1 MSLIDRGD
9 YSIYGVKKV
18 KSVSSF
24 IKMHALK
31 SAKSRSVIMKAD
43 STTLLNFIKD
53 NQKNQFVI
61 PIYQRL
67 YSWEKEQCKELW
79 DDIIKIGG
87 DDKMDGHFIG
97 SILYMLDSITHSN
110 NTLLI
115 IDGQQRLTTITLLL
129 TALRDHLNDED
140 EFLKKFS
147 YQKIENDY
155 LINSDKDGDKKFRL
169 ILSESDKDTLLYL
182 IDKDRRKPSELSS
195 KIVENFKLF
204 EEWVSK
210 NTNKLETIFKGL
222 DKLMIVEIALEKGK
236 DDPQLIFESMNS
248 KGIELTQTDL
258 IRNYIVMETEI
269 EKQEGF
275 YNKYWG
281 AMEEEFKQ
289 NKKWFDRFVRHYL
302 TIKTREIPNVNK
314 VYAALKDYWQ
324 KEGIGI
330 EDLLKDLQ
338 KYCGYFCQI
347 VFKKEADKDLN
358 KALGFLV
365 DLEMDVIYPLLLE
378 LYSDYKGGVLSKA
391 DFIPIIALIESYIC
405 RRAVCGLGTNSLNKV
420 FPSFTR
426 YIQKDEYFKS
436 LKAHFGYLTEQQR
449 FPNND
454 EFKDRFITI
463 NFYKFQ
469 KNGYFFERLE
479 NFDTKEPVNTKGLTV
494 EHIMPQTLT
503 EDTEDTE
510 EWKRDLGENFQEI
523 HDKYLH
529 TIGNLTL
536 TGYNPEY
543 SNKSFQEKQGM
554 EKGFKDSPLRLNQD
568 LKDLE
573 SFGEE
578 EIKKR
583 ANDLVDLALKIW
595 TYPKLDAETLEKYK
609 PKKDKK
615 EKKVYDLSSYKFGS
629 HSRELF
635 DILSKKIKALDE
647 RITENFNQDYIS
659 YKFGKNFVDIVV
671 QSKDLKLYLNMKF
684 NELQDEK
691 NLARDMT
698 NKGHLGNGNIE
709 VKLETKENIP
719 YCLGLI
725 KQALEKQMGGRNRQ

>member
-1 MSLIDRGD
+1 ME
-9 YSIYGVKKV
+9 
-18 KSVSSF
+18 
-24 IKMHALK
+24 
-31 SAKSRSVIMKAD
+31 AD
-43 STTLLNFIKD
+43 ATTLLKFIKD
-53 NQKNQFVI
+53 NQKNQLVI
-61 PIYQRL
+61 PIYQRV
-67 YSWEKEQCKELW
+67 YSWEKEQCKQLW

-87 DDKMDGHFIG
+87 NDKMDGHFIG
-97 SILYMLDSITHSN
+97 SILYVLDRITHSN
-110 NTLLI
+110 NALLI

-129 TALRDHLNDED
+129 TALRDHWSDKRKEIED
-140 EFLKKFS
+140 H
-147 YQKIENDY
+147 Y
-155 LINSDKDGDKKFRL
+155 LINSNKDGDKKFRL

-182 IDKDRRKPSELSS
+182 IDKDRRKPSEPSS

-204 EEWVSK
+204 EEWIRK
-210 NTNKLETIFKGL
+210 NTNQLETIFKGL
-222 DKLMIVEIALEKGK
+222 EKLMIVEIALEKGK

-248 KGIELTQTDL
+248 KGMELTQTDL

-275 YNKYWG
+275 YNKYWR

-289 NKKWFDRFVRHYL
+289 NEKWFDRFVRHYV
-302 TIKTREIPNVNK
+302 TIKTREIPNINK
-314 VYAALKDYWQ
+314 IYVALKDYRQ
-324 KEGIGI
+324 KEGIAI

-365 DLEMDVIYPLLLE
+365 DLDMDVIYPLLLE
-378 LYSDYKGGVLSKA
+378 LYSDYSDYSDGVLSKA

-420 FPSFTR
+420 FPSFTKH
-426 YIQKDEYFKS
+426 IQKNEYFKS
-436 LKAHFGYLTEQQR
+436 LKAHFGYLTEKQR
-449 FPNND
+449 FPKND
-454 EFKDRFITI
+454 EFKNLFITI
-463 NFYKFQ
+463 DFYKFK
-469 KNGYFFERLE
+469 KNRYFFERLE
-479 NFDTKEPVNTKGLTV
+479 NFDRKERVYTHEYTT
-494 EHIMPQTLT
+494 EHIMPQHL
-503 EDTEDTE
+503 TE
-510 EWKRDLGENFQEI
+510 EWERDLGENFQEI
-523 HDKYLH
+523 HNKYLH

-543 SNKSFQEKQGM
+543 SNKSFQEKRDM
-554 EKGFKDSPLRLNQD
+554 EKGFKDSPLRLNQGLRD
-568 LKDLE
+568 LKF
-573 SFGEE
+573 FGEE

-583 ANDLVDLALKIW
+583 ANDLADLALKIW
-595 TYPKLDAETLEKYK
+595 TYPNLNAETLEKYK

-635 DILSKKIKALDE
+635 DILSKEIKALDE

-659 YKFGKNFVDIVV
+659 YKFSKNFVDIVV
-671 QSKDLKLYLNMKF
+671 QTKDLKLYLNMKF

-698 NKGHLGNGNIE
+698 NKGHLGNGDIE

-725 KQALEKQMGGRNRQ
+725 KQALEKQMGGRNKQ

>member
-1 MSLIDRGD
+1 M
-9 YSIYGVKKV
+9 
-18 KSVSSF
+18 
-24 IKMHALK
+24 
-31 SAKSRSVIMKAD
+31 
-43 STTLLNFIKD
+43 
-53 NQKNQFVI
+53 
-61 PIYQRL
+61 
-67 YSWEKEQCKELW
+67 
-79 DDIIKIGG
+79 DIIKTGG
-87 DDKMDGHFIG
+87 NDQIEGHFIG
-97 SILYMLDSITHSN
+97 SIVFVHDGIYTTN
-110 NTLLI
+110 YNELLI

-129 TALRDHLNDED
+129 TALRDHWSDKRKEIED
-140 EFLKKFS
+140 H
-147 YQKIENDY
+147 Y
-155 LINSDKDGDKKFRL
+155 LINSNRDGDKKFRL

-182 IDKDRRKPSELSS
+182 IDKDRRKPSEPSL

-204 EEWVSK
+204 EEWVS
-210 NTNKLETIFKGL
+210 NTDKLETIFRGL
-222 DKLMIVEIALEKGK
+222 EKLMIVEIALEKGK

-248 KGIELTQTDL
+248 KGMELTQTDL
-258 IRNYIVMETEI
+258 IRNYVVMETET
-269 EKQEGF
+269 EKQESF
-275 YNKYWG
+275 YNKYWR

-302 TIKTREIPNVNK
+302 TIKTREIPNINK
-314 VYAALKDYWQ
+314 VYVALKDYWQ

-338 KYCGYFCQI
+338 KYCRYFCQI
-347 VFKKEADKDLN
+347 VFKKEANKDLN

-378 LYSDYKGGVLSKA
+378 LYSDYSDGVLSKD
-391 DFIPIIALIESYIC
+391 DFRRSIALIESYIC
-405 RRAVCGLGTNSLNKV
+405 RRAVCWLGTNSLNKV

-436 LKAHFGYLTEQQR
+436 LKAHFGYLTEKQR

-463 NFYKFQ
+463 DFYKF
-469 KNGYFFERLE
+469 KKREYFFERLE
-479 NFDTKEPVNTKGLTV
+479 NFDRKERVYTHEYTT

-503 EDTEDTE
+503 E
-510 EWKRDLGENFQEI
+510 EWERDLGENFQEI
-523 HDKYLH
+523 HNKYLH

-536 TGYNPEY
+536 TGYNNEY
-543 SNKSFQEKQGM
+543 SNKSFQEKRDM
-554 EKGFKDSPLRLNQD
+554 EGGFKDSPLRLNQGLRD
-568 LKDLE
+568 LK

-583 ANDLVDLALKIW
+583 ANDLADLALKIW
-595 TYPKLDAETLEKYK
+595 TYPNLDAETLEKYK
-609 PKKDKK
+609 PKK

-635 DILSKKIKALDE
+635 GILSKEIKALDE
-647 RITENFNQDYIS
+647 RITEKFNQEYIS
-659 YKFGKNFVDIVV
+659 YMFDKNFVDIVA
-671 QSKDLKLYLNMKF
+671 QTKDLKLYLNMPF
-684 NELQDEK
+684 YELQDEK

-698 NKGHLGNGNIE
+698 NKGHLGNGDIE

>member
-1 MSLIDRGD
+1 MVAEATPL
-9 YSIYGVKKV
+9 
-18 KSVSSF
+18 
-24 IKMHALK
+24 LK
-31 SAKSRSVIMKAD
+31 
-43 STTLLNFIKD
+43 FIKD
-53 NQKNQFVI
+53 NQKNQLVI

-67 YSWEKEQCKELW
+67 YSWEKEQCKQLW

-87 DDKMDGHFIG
+87 NDKMGGHFIG
-97 SILYMLDSITHSN
+97 SILYVLDRITHSN
-110 NTLLI
+110 NALLI

-129 TALRDHLNDED
+129 TALRDHLSDEVKRK
-140 EFLKKFS
+140 E
-147 YQKIENDY
+147 IEDHY

-169 ILSESDKDTLLYL
+169 ILSESDKDTLLSL
-182 IDKDRRKPSELSS
+182 IDKDRRKPSEPSS

-204 EEWVSK
+204 EEWVS
-210 NTNKLETIFKGL
+210 NTDKLETIFKGL

-248 KGIELTQTDL
+248 KGMELTQTDL

-275 YNKYWG
+275 YNKYWR

-289 NKKWFDRFVRHYL
+289 NKKLFDRFVRHYL
-302 TIKTREIPNVNK
+302 TIKTREIPNINK
-314 VYAALKDYWQ
+314 VYVALKDYWQ

-338 KYCGYFCQI
+338 KYCKYFCQI
-347 VFKKEADKDLN
+347 VFKKEADKDLK

-420 FPSFTR
+420 FPSFTKH
-426 YIQKDEYFKS
+426 IQKNEYFKS
-436 LKAHFGYLTEQQR
+436 LETHFGYLTEKQR

-454 EFKDRFITI
+454 EFKDLFITI
-463 NFYKFQ
+463 DFYRFK
-469 KNGYFFERLE
+469 KNRYFFERLE
-479 NFDTKEPVNTKGLTV
+479 HFDTQEPVNTKGLTV

-503 EDTEDTE
+503 E
-510 EWKRDLGENFQEI
+510 EWERGLGENFKEI

-536 TGYNPEY
+536 TGYNSEY

-554 EKGFKDSPLRLNQD
+554 EKGFKNSPLRLNQD
-568 LKDLE
+568 LKDSKSL

-583 ANDLVDLALKIW
+583 ANNLADLALKIW

-609 PKKDKK
+609 PKK
-615 EKKVYDLSSYKFGS
+615 EKKVYDLNSYKFGS
-629 HSRELF
+629 RSRELF
-635 DILSKKIKALDE
+635 DILSKEIKALDE
-647 RITENFNQDYIS
+647 KIVENFNKMCIS
-659 YKFGKNFVDIVV
+659 YKFDTNFVSIVP
-671 QSKDLKLYLNMKF
+671 LKNGGLNLYLNMPF
-684 NELQDEK
+684 YELQDEK
-691 NLARDMT
+691 NLAKKA
-698 NKGHLGNGNIE
+698 KGNYGNGDIE

>member
-1 MSLIDRGD
+1 ME
-9 YSIYGVKKV
+9 
-18 KSVSSF
+18 
-24 IKMHALK
+24 
-31 SAKSRSVIMKAD
+31 AD
-43 STTLLNFIKD
+43 ATTLLNFIKD
-53 NQKNQFVI
+53 NQNNQLVI

-67 YSWEKEQCKELW
+67 YSWEKEQCKQLW
-79 DDIIKIGG
+79 DDIVKTGG
-87 DDKMDGHFIG
+87 SDQIEGHFIG
-97 SILYMLDSITHSN
+97 SILYMLDRITHSN
-110 NTLLI
+110 NALLI

-129 TALRDHLNDED
+129 TALRNHLSDED
-140 EFLKKFS
+140 EFLGKFS
-147 YQKIENDY
+147 CQKIQNRY

-182 IDKDRRKPSELSS
+182 IDKDRRKPSDPSL

-204 EEWVSK
+204 EEWIRK
-210 NTNKLETIFKGL
+210 NTDKLETIFKGL
-222 DKLMIVEIALEKGK
+222 EKLMIVEIALEKGK

-275 YNKYWG
+275 YNKYWR

-289 NKKWFDRFVRHYL
+289 NKKLFDRFVRHYV
-302 TIKTREIPNVNK
+302 TIKTKIPNVNK
-314 VYAALKDYWQ
+314 VYVALKDYRQ

-358 KALGFLV
+358 KALDFLV

-378 LYSDYKGGVLSKA
+378 LYSDYSDGVLSKD
-391 DFIPIIALIESYIC
+391 DFRRSIALIESYIC
-405 RRAVCGLGTNSLNKV
+405 RRKVCGLGTNSLNKV
-420 FPSFTR
+420 FPSFTKH
-426 YIQKDEYFKS
+426 IQKDEYFKS
-436 LKAHFGYLTEQQR
+436 LKAHFGSLTEKQR

-454 EFKDRFITI
+454 EFKDCFITI
-463 NFYKFQ
+463 DFYRFK
-469 KNGYFFERLE
+469 KNRYFFERLE
-479 NFDTKEPVNTKGLTV
+479 NFDTKEPVNTKGLTI

-503 EDTEDTE
+503 E
-510 EWKRDLGENFQEI
+510 EWERDLGENFQEI
-523 HDKYLH
+523 HDKYLN
-529 TIGNLTL
+529 TIGNLTK
-536 TGYNPEY
+536 TGYNTEY
-543 SNKSFQEKQGM
+543 SNKSFQEKRDM
-554 EKGFKDSPLRLNQD
+554 EKGFKDSPLKLNQS

-573 SFGEE
+573 SFGEK

-583 ANDLVDLALKIW
+583 ANDLADLALKIW
-595 TYPKLDAETLEKYK
+595 TYPNLDAETLEKYK

-635 DILSKKIKALDE
+635 DILSKEIKALDE
-647 RITENFNQDYIS
+647 KILEKFNKMCIS
-659 YKFGKNFVDIVV
+659 YKFGKNFVSIVP
-671 QSKDLKLYLNMKF
+671 LKNGGLNLYLNMPF
-684 NELQDEK
+684 YELQDEK
-691 NLARDMT
+691 NLAKKA
-698 NKGHLGNGNIE
+698 KGNYGNGNIE

-719 YCLGLI
+719 YCLELI

>member
-1 MSLIDRGD
+1 MEADVTPLL
-9 YSIYGVKKV
+9 K
-18 KSVSSF
+18 F
-24 IKMHALK
+24 IE
-31 SAKSRSVIMKAD
+31 
-43 STTLLNFIKD
+43 D
-53 NQKNQFVI
+53 NQNNQLVI

-67 YSWEKEQCKELW
+67 YSWEEEQCKQLW

-87 DDKMDGHFIG
+87 NDKMDRHFIG
-97 SILYMLDSITHSN
+97 SIVFVQDGIYTTSHN
-110 NTLLI
+110 ELLI

-129 TALRDHLNDED
+129 TALRDHLSDED

-147 YQKIENDY
+147 CQKIQNHY
-155 LINSDKDGDKKFRL
+155 LINSNKDGDKKFRL
-169 ILSESDKDTLLYL
+169 ILSDSDKDTLLYL
-182 IDKDRRKPSELSS
+182 IDKDRRKPSEPSS

-204 EEWVSK
+204 GKWISK

-222 DKLMIVEIALEKGK
+222 EKLMIVEIALEKGK

-248 KGIELTQTDL
+248 KGMELTQTDL
-258 IRNYIVMETEI
+258 IRNYIIMETED
-269 EKQEGF
+269 EKQESF
-275 YNKYWG
+275 YNKYWR
-281 AMEEEFKQ
+281 AMEDELKQ
-289 NKKWFDRFVRHYL
+289 SKRKDLFNKFVRHYL
-302 TIKTREIPNVNK
+302 TIKTKIPNINK
-314 VYAALKDYWQ
+314 VYVALKDYRQ

-338 KYCGYFCQI
+338 KYCGYFCRI

-378 LYSDYKGGVLSKA
+378 LYSDYSDGVLSKA

-420 FPSFTR
+420 FPSFTKH
-426 YIQKDEYFKS
+426 IQKDEYFES
-436 LKAHFGYLTEQQR
+436 LKAHFGYLTEKQR

-454 EFKDRFITI
+454 EFKDCFITI
-463 NFYKFQ
+463 DFYKF
-469 KNGYFFERLE
+469 KKREYFFERLE
-479 NFDTKEPVNTKGLTV
+479 NFDRKERVYTHEYTT
-494 EHIMPQTLT
+494 EHIMPRKL
-503 EDTEDTE
+503 TE
-510 EWKRDLGENFQEI
+510 EWERDLGENFQEI

-536 TGYNPEY
+536 TGYNDIY
-543 SNKSFQEKQGM
+543 SNNSFQEKRDM
-554 EKGFKDSPLRLNQD
+554 EKGFKDSPLRLNQG
-568 LKDLE
+568 LRDLE

-583 ANDLVDLALKIW
+583 ANDLADWALKIW
-595 TYPKLDAETLEKYK
+595 TYPNLDAETLEKYK
-609 PKKDKK
+609 PKK
-615 EKKVYDLSSYKFGS
+615 EKKVYDLSSYKFSS

-635 DILSKKIKALDE
+635 DILSKEIKALDE
-647 RITENFNQDYIS
+647 KIVENFNQDYIS
-659 YKFGKNFVDIVV
+659 YKFSKNFVDIVV
-671 QSKDLKLYLNMKF
+671 QIKDLKLYLNMKF

-691 NLARDMT
+691 NLARDMA
-698 NKGHLGNGNIE
+698 NKGHLGNGDIE

-725 KQALEKQMGGRNRQ
+725 KQALEKQMGGKNRQ

>member
-1 MSLIDRGD
+1 MEAG
-9 YSIYGVKKV
+9 
-18 KSVSSF
+18 
-24 IKMHALK
+24 A
-31 SAKSRSVIMKAD
+31 
-43 STTLLNFIKD
+43 TPLLEFIKD
-53 NQKNQFVI
+53 NQKNQLVI

-67 YSWEKEQCKELW
+67 YSWEKEQCKQLW

-87 DDKMDGHFIG
+87 NDKMDGHFIG
-97 SILYMLDSITHSN
+97 SILYVLDGSYSTSYNKI
-110 NTLLI
+110 LI

-129 TALRDHLNDED
+129 TALRDHLSDEVKRK
-140 EFLKKFS
+140 E
-147 YQKIENDY
+147 IEDHY

-169 ILSESDKDTLLYL
+169 ILSESDKDTLLSL
-182 IDKDRRKPSELSS
+182 IDKDRRKPSEPSL

-204 EEWVSK
+204 EEWVS

-222 DKLMIVEIALEKGK
+222 EKLMIVVISLEKGK

-248 KGIELTQTDL
+248 KGIELAQTDL

-269 EKQEGF
+269 KKQEGF
-275 YNKYWG
+275 YNKYWR
-281 AMEEEFKQ
+281 AMEEDFKQ

-302 TIKTREIPNVNK
+302 TIKTREIPNTNK
-314 VYAALKDYWQ
+314 VYVALKDYRQ

-338 KYCGYFCQI
+338 KYCGYFCRI
-347 VFKKEADKDLN
+347 VFKKEENKDLN

-378 LYSDYKGGVLSKA
+378 LYSDYSDGVLSED
-391 DFIPIIALIESYIC
+391 DFRRSIALIESYLC

-420 FPSFTR
+420 FSSFTKH
-426 YIQKDEYFKS
+426 IQKNEYFES
-436 LKAHFGYLTEQQR
+436 LEAHFGYLTEKQR

-454 EFKDRFITI
+454 EFKDCFITI
-463 NFYKFQ
+463 DFYKFQ
-469 KNGYFFERLE
+469 KNIYFFERLE
-479 NFDTKEPVNTKGLTV
+479 NFDTKEPVNTKGLTI
-494 EHIMPQTLT
+494 EHIMPQEL
-503 EDTEDTE
+503 TE

-536 TGYNPEY
+536 TGYNSEY
-543 SNKSFQEKQGM
+543 SNKSFQEKRGM
-554 EKGFKDSPLRLNQD
+554 EKGFKDSPLRLNQSLRD
-568 LKDLE
+568 LK

-583 ANDLVDLALKIW
+583 ANDLADLALKIW
-595 TYPKLDAETLEKYK
+595 TYPNLNAETLEKYK

-615 EKKVYDLSSYKFGS
+615 EKKVYDLNSYKFGS

-635 DILSKKIKALDE
+635 DILSKEIKALDE

-659 YKFGKNFVDIVV
+659 YKFSKNFVDIVV
-671 QSKDLKLYLNMKF
+671 QTKDLKLYLNMKF

>member
-1 MSLIDRGD
+1 MRYNPLNQ
-9 YSIYGVKKV
+9 GV
-18 KSVSSF
+18 S
-24 IKMHALK
+24 
-31 SAKSRSVIMKAD
+31 MKAD
-43 STTLLNFIKD
+43 ATTLLNFIKD
-53 NQKNQFVI
+53 NQKNQLVI
-61 PIYQRL
+61 PIYQRV
-67 YSWEKEQCKELW
+67 YSWEKEQCKQLW

-87 DDKMDGHFIG
+87 NDKMDGHFIG
-97 SILYMLDSITHSN
+97 SILYVLDGITHSGN
-110 NTLLI
+110 ALLI

-129 TALRDHLNDED
+129 TALRNHLSDEVKRKEIEDH
-140 EFLKKFS
+140 
-147 YQKIENDY
+147 Y

-169 ILSESDKDTLLYL
+169 ILSESDKDTLLSL
-182 IDKDRRKPSELSS
+182 IDKDKRKPSEPSL
-195 KIVENFKLF
+195 KIMENFKLF
-204 EEWVSK
+204 EEWIRK
-210 NTNKLETIFKGL
+210 NTNQLETIFKGL
-222 DKLMIVEIALEKGK
+222 EKLMIVEIALKKGK

-258 IRNYIVMETEI
+258 VRNYIVMETEI

-275 YNKYWG
+275 YNKYWR
-281 AMEEEFKQ
+281 AMEEDFKQ
-289 NKKWFDRFVRHYL
+289 NKKLFDRFVRHYL
-302 TIKTREIPNVNK
+302 TIKTRDIPNISK
-314 VYAALKDYWQ
+314 VYEAFKDYRQ

-347 VFKKEADKDLN
+347 VFKKEDDKDLN

-378 LYSDYKGGVLSKA
+378 LYSDYSDGVLSKD
-391 DFIPIIALIESYIC
+391 DFRRSIALIESYIC

-420 FPSFTR
+420 FPSFTKH
-426 YIQKDEYFKS
+426 IQKDQYFES
-436 LKAHFGYLTEQQR
+436 LKAHFGSLTEKQR

-454 EFKDRFITI
+454 EFKEEFMRKD
-463 NFYKFQ
+463 FYKF
-469 KNGYFFERLE
+469 KLITYFFNRME
-479 NFDTKEPVNTKGLTV
+479 NFERKERVYTHEYTI
-494 EHIMPQTLT
+494 EHIMSQTLT
-503 EDTEDTE
+503 E
-510 EWKRDLGENFQEI
+510 EWERDLGENFQEI

-543 SNKSFQEKQGM
+543 SNKSFQEKRDM
-554 EKGFKDSPLRLNQD
+554 EKGFKDSSLRLNQS
-568 LKDLE
+568 LRDLE

-583 ANDLVDLALKIW
+583 ANDLADLALKIW
-595 TYPKLDAETLEKYK
+595 TYPSLNAETLEKYK

-635 DILSKKIKALDE
+635 DTLSKEIKALDE

-659 YKFGKNFVDIVV
+659 YKFSKNFVDIVV
-671 QSKDLKLYLNMKF
+671 QTKDLKLYLNMKF

-725 KQALEKQMGGRNRQ
+725 KQALEKQMGGRNKQ

>member
-1 MSLIDRGD
+1 ME
-9 YSIYGVKKV
+9 
-18 KSVSSF
+18 
-24 IKMHALK
+24 AE
-31 SAKSRSVIMKAD
+31 A
-43 STTLLNFIKD
+43 TTLLNFIKD
-53 NQKNQFVI
+53 NQKNQLVI
-61 PIYQRL
+61 PIYQRV
-67 YSWEKEQCKELW
+67 YSWEKEQCKQLW

-87 DDKMDGHFIG
+87 DDKMDGYFIG
-97 SILYMLDSITHSN
+97 SILYVLDRITHSN
-110 NTLLI
+110 NALLI

-129 TALRDHLNDED
+129 TALRNHLSDKRKEIEDH
-140 EFLKKFS
+140 
-147 YQKIENDY
+147 Y

-169 ILSESDKDTLLYL
+169 ILSESDKDTLLSL
-182 IDKDRRKPSELSS
+182 IDKDRRKPSEPSL

-204 EEWVSK
+204 EEWVS
-210 NTNKLETIFKGL
+210 NTDKLETIFKGL
-222 DKLMIVEIALEKGK
+222 EKLMIVEIALEKGK

-258 IRNYIVMETEI
+258 IRNYIIMETEV
-269 EKQEGF
+269 EKQEDF
-275 YNKYWG
+275 YNQYWR

-302 TIKTREIPNVNK
+302 TIKTRETPNINK
-314 VYAALKDYWQ
+314 VYVALKDYRQ

-338 KYCGYFCQI
+338 KYCGYFYQI
-347 VFKKEADKDLN
+347 VFKKESDKDLN

-420 FPSFTR
+420 FPSFTKH
-426 YIQKDEYFKS
+426 IQKDEYFKS
-436 LKAHFGYLTEQQR
+436 LEAHFLLLKNNQR

-454 EFKDRFITI
+454 EFKDCFITI
-463 NFYKFQ
+463 DFYKFQ
-469 KNGYFFERLE
+469 KKEYFFERLE
-479 NFDTKEPVNTKGLTV
+479 NFDRKERVYTHEYTK

-503 EDTEDTE
+503 E
-510 EWKRDLGENFQEI
+510 EWERDLGENFQEI
-523 HDKYLH
+523 HNKYLH

-554 EKGFKDSPLRLNQD
+554 EKGFKDSPLRLNQSLRD
-568 LKDLE
+568 LK

-583 ANDLVDLALKIW
+583 ANDLADLALKIW

-609 PKKDKK
+609 PKKDNK
-615 EKKVYDLSSYKFGS
+615 ENKVYDLSSYKFS
-629 HSRELF
+629 PHSRELF
-635 DILSKKIKALDE
+635 DILSKGIKALDE
-647 RITENFNQDYIS
+647 RITEKFNQEYIS
-659 YKFGKNFVDIVV
+659 YMFDKNFVDIVV
-671 QSKDLKLYLNMKF
+671 QTKDLKLYLNMPF

-698 NKGHLGNGNIE
+698 NKGHLGNGDIE

-725 KQALEKQMGGRNRQ
+725 KQTLEKQMGGRNRQ